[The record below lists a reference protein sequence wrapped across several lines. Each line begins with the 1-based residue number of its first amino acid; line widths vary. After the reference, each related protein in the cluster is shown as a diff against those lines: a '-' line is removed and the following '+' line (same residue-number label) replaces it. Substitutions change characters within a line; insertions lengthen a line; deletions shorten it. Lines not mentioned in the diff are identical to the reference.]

1 MGRVVT
7 LVLAAR
13 PATGLTEPPWL
24 APWGPTT
31 LIDHVIAG
39 IRAWPVE
46 PGVVVLGADAEAVL
60 DRTDLSGFT
69 VVIDPEWEEGQ
80 AAPLRAGV
88 DELSRHGDITSL
100 VLTAADIPGVDPGL
114 VADLVATHATHQR
127 AVTAPKYR
135 YARGWPL
142 VVRYDLWPRL
152 LGLEGDAGID
162 SLLATH
168 DTWVEDLQVD
178 ALAPRTVA
186 TPDDLVDLRPRH

>member
-1 MGRVVT
+1 MGRVVS

-24 APWGPTT
+24 APWGAMT
-31 LIDHVIAG
+31 LIDHVLSG

-60 DRTDLSGFT
+60 DRADLSGFT

-80 AAPLRAGV
+80 AAPLRAGI
-88 DELSRHGDITSL
+88 DEMSRHADISSL
-100 VLTAADIPGVDPGL
+100 VLTAADIPGIDRDL
-114 VADLVATHATHQR
+114 VGDLVAAHGTHQR
-127 AVTAPKYR
+127 SVTAPKYR

-142 VVRYDLWPRL
+142 VVRHDLWPRL
-152 LGLEGDAGID
+152 LGLEDDSGID

-168 DTWVEDLQVD
+168 DTWVEELQVD